1 MSRWPTIFA
10 FAAVLGGCTSQPE
23 SGGEAAS
30 VVLVQAVPGEL
41 LKSAWPAR
49 MAHDD
54 QRSRFESQDGWRHMF
69 EYDLSQ
75 ALGVFSVEADPQG
88 LSRVHEQLSALYT
101 QGALLAANATVG
113 AYGVGAL
120 ETDPDDLAYLLGVSE
135 VIRGNR
141 EAALK
146 YFEEVSKLPMTF
158 QPQAKA
164 WHRALSEP
172 GLPSLEVLSA
182 ISGSLGEVIP
192 GQDPAVSPVPH
203 FKLLEKSEK
212 ARLMGA
218 NDPTALLT
226 RAAWHQAAAVQVAP
240 ESDRE
245 ALGQFQLRYGLDRS
259 RSSEVHGAVALDDA
273 WLFCS
278 SNLAASDAAFVAEAM
293 TQGIAAVS
301 KWADK
306 SVLAAA
312 VSPAIQDG
320 KVDPQVVMD
329 AGFGLQKQIQRVM
342 ADIAGTEAGFHR
354 PFAQRARI
362 AVLQAGMIV
371 ADANDQYR
379 DAGIL
384 RLNALERM
392 ETVGIEPVFALSVAA
407 WDAGNRSPLRPE
419 EILHQFRS
427 TYPALSA
434 AKAPLDALHLRRSR
448 NAGPANAVH

>member
-120 ETDPDDLAYLLGVSE
+120 DTDPDDLAYLLGVSE

-192 GQDPAVSPVPH
+192 GQEPAVSPVPH
-203 FKLLEKSEK
+203 FKLLAKSEK
-212 ARLMGA
+212 ARL
-218 NDPTALLT
+218 
-226 RAAWHQAAAVQVAP
+226 
-240 ESDRE
+240 
-245 ALGQFQLRYGLDRS
+245 
-259 RSSEVHGAVALDDA
+259 
-273 WLFCS
+273 
-278 SNLAASDAAFVAEAM
+278 
-293 TQGIAAVS
+293 
-301 KWADK
+301 
-306 SVLAAA
+306 
-312 VSPAIQDG
+312 
-320 KVDPQVVMD
+320 
-329 AGFGLQKQIQRVM
+329 
-342 ADIAGTEAGFHR
+342 
-354 PFAQRARI
+354 
-362 AVLQAGMIV
+362 
-371 ADANDQYR
+371 
-379 DAGIL
+379 
-384 RLNALERM
+384 
-392 ETVGIEPVFALSVAA
+392 
-407 WDAGNRSPLRPE
+407 
-419 EILHQFRS
+419 
-427 TYPALSA
+427 
-434 AKAPLDALHLRRSR
+434 
-448 NAGPANAVH
+448 

>member
-1 MSRWPTIFA
+1 MIRWLTILA
-10 FAAVLGGCTSQPE
+10 LTATLGGCSTEPE
-23 SGGEAAS
+23 SGGDAGSA
-30 VVLVQAVPGEL
+30 VVVQAVAGEL
-41 LKSAWPAR
+41 LAGSWPAR

-69 EYDLSQ
+69 EYDLSL
-75 ALGVFSVEADPQG
+75 ALVAFSVETDPRG
-88 LSRVHEQLSALYT
+88 LSRVHEQLAALYT
-101 QGALLAANATVG
+101 QGAFLAANATVE
-113 AYGVGAL
+113 AYGEGAL
-120 ETDPDDLAYLLGVSE
+120 ETDPDEVVYLLGVSE
-135 VIRGNR
+135 FIRGDR
-141 EAALK
+141 DAALK
-146 YFEEVSKLPMTF
+146 HFSEVAPSSVF
-158 QPQAKA
+158 
-164 WHRALSEP
+164 ALRTGLWMGVLANP
-172 GLPSLEVLSA
+172 GMPSLEVLTSV
-182 ISGSLGEVIP
+182 SGTLGEVVP
-192 GQDPAVSPVPH
+192 GQEPAALPVPH
-203 FKLLEKSEK
+203 FELKEKSEK
-212 ARLMGA
+212 GRLMGA

-226 RAAWHQAAAVQVAP
+226 RAAWHRAAAVQAAP
-240 ESDRE
+240 ESDQA

-259 RSSEVHGAVALDDA
+259 RSSDEHAALELDDA

-278 SNLAASDAAFVAEAM
+278 SNLSATDAAFVAEAM
-293 TQGIAAVS
+293 TQGISAVS

-312 VSPAIQDG
+312 VAPAIQDG
-320 KVDPQVVMD
+320 KVDPQAVMD
-329 AGFGLQKQIQRVM
+329 AGFGLQKQAQRMM
-342 ADIAGTEAGFHR
+342 ADIAGAEAGFHR

-392 ETVGIEPVFALSVAA
+392 ETVGVEPVFALSVAA

-434 AKAPLDALHLRRSR
+434 AKAPLEALHLRRSR
-448 NAGPANAVH
+448 NAGPANPVH

>member
-1 MSRWPTIFA
+1 MSRWMTILTVTA
-10 FAAVLGGCTSQPE
+10 TLGGCSSEPE
-23 SGGEAAS
+23 TKVEAKA
-30 VVLVQAVPGEL
+30 VVPAVAGDL
-41 LKSAWPAR
+41 LAGSWPAR

-54 QRSRFESQDGWRHMF
+54 QRNRFESQDGWRHMF

-75 ALGVFSVEADPQG
+75 ALGAFDTETDPRG

-101 QGALLAANATVG
+101 QGALLAANSTVE
-113 AYGVGAL
+113 AYGEGGL
-120 ETDPDDLAYLLGVSE
+120 ETDPEDMVYVLGVSE

-141 EAALK
+141 EAARK
-146 YFEEVSKLPMTF
+146 HFDEATSVSKTLSSRAT
-158 QPQAKA
+158 A
-164 WHRALSEP
+164 WTAALSES
-172 GLPSLEVLSA
+172 GMPSLEVLSD
-182 ISGSLGEVIP
+182 ISGSLGEVTP
-192 GQDPAVSPVPH
+192 GEDPSALPLPH
-203 FKLLEKSEK
+203 FELKERSEK
-212 ARLMGA
+212 AKMMGV

-226 RAAWHQAAAVQVAP
+226 RAAWHWAAAAQVAP
-240 ESDRE
+240 ESDRD
-245 ALGQFQLRYGLDRS
+245 ALSQFQLRYGLDRS
-259 RSSEVHGAVALDDA
+259 RSGDEHSALEMDDA

-278 SNLAASDAAFVAEAM
+278 SNLSAADSAFVAEAM
-293 TQGIAAVS
+293 TQGIAAVT

-312 VSPAIQDG
+312 VAPAVQDG
-320 KVDPQVVMD
+320 KVDPQGVMD
-329 AGFGLQKQIQRVM
+329 SGFGLQQQIQRAM
-342 ADIAGTEAGFHR
+342 ADIAGAEAGFHR
-354 PFAQRARI
+354 PFALRARI

-392 ETVGIEPVFALSVAA
+392 ETVGVEPVFALSVAA

-434 AKAPLDALHLRRSR
+434 AKASLDALHLRRSR
-448 NAGPANAVH
+448 NAGPANPVH

>member
-1 MSRWPTIFA
+1 MSRWLTILA
-10 FAAVLGGCTSQPE
+10 LTAALGGCTSEPE
-23 SGGEAAS
+23 SGSEAAGTA
-30 VVLVQAVPGEL
+30 VVDAVSGEL

-75 ALGVFSVEADPQG
+75 ALGAFSPETDPRG
-88 LSRVHEQLSALYT
+88 LSRVHEQLAALYT
-101 QGALLAANATVG
+101 QGALLAANSTVE
-113 AYGVGAL
+113 AYGVGRL
-120 ETDPDDLAYLLGVSE
+120 ETDPDDVAYLLGVSE
-135 VIRGNR
+135 FIRGNR

-146 YFEEVSKLPMTF
+146 HFEEVSKLPVIF
-158 QPQAKA
+158 QPQAEA
-164 WHRALSEP
+164 WRAALSEP
-172 GLPSLEVLSA
+172 GMPSLEVLAA
-182 ISGSLGEVIP
+182 ISGSLGEVVP
-192 GQDPAVSPVPH
+192 GQEPAVRPVPH
-203 FKLLEKSEK
+203 FEILEQSEK
-212 ARLMGA
+212 GRMMGV
-218 NDPTALLT
+218 NDPTALLA
-226 RAAWHQAAAVQVAP
+226 RAAWHRAAAVQVAP
-240 ESDRE
+240 DSDLE

-259 RSSEVHGAVALDDA
+259 RSSEEHAALELDDA

-312 VSPAIQDG
+312 VSPSIQDG
-320 KVDPQVVMD
+320 KVDPQSVMD
-329 AGFGLQKQIQRVM
+329 AGFGLQKQIQRIM

-354 PFAQRARI
+354 PFALRARI

-392 ETVGIEPVFALSVAA
+392 ETVGVEPVFALSVAA

-419 EILHQFRS
+419 EVLHQFRS

-448 NAGPANAVH
+448 NAGPANPVH